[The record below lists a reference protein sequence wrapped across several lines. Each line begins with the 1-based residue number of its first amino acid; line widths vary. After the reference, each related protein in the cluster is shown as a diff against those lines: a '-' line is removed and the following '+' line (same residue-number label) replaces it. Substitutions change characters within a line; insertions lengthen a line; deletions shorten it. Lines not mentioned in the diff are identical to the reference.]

1 MAQQPKC
8 PIEDVSDYESRKG
21 MGTRNA
27 LAQPKKVI
35 GDIVHSGYSS
45 SLEAKFWPHGSWWQ
59 TSIDFSKVRISLVI
73 YGMN

>member
-1 MAQQPKC
+1 
-8 PIEDVSDYESRKG
+8 VRDYESRKG

-27 LAQPKKVI
+27 LARPKQVI
-35 GDIVHSGYSS
+35 GDIVHSAYSS
-45 SLEAKFWPHGSWWQ
+45 ILEAKFWPHGSRWQ